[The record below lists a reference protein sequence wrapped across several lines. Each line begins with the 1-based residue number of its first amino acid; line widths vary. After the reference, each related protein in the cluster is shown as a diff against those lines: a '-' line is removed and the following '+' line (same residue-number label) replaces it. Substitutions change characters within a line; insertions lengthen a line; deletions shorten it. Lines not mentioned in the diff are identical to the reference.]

1 MIWNILITFWRLS
14 SHIYLWEIRQY
25 YQYKAIYLSILAK
38 NNIKPSFSWHEN
50 YGGAPRKIA
59 DIDWII
65 LLNMIKKKQ
74 TISPKLSTQTTFVSS
89 SLENTGSKDNMSD
102 YSENQDQDMI
112 LAVEPIQDLIDN
124 EEK

>member
-1 MIWNILITFWRLS
+1 
-14 SHIYLWEIRQY
+14 
-25 YQYKAIYLSILAK
+25 
-38 NNIKPSFSWHEN
+38 
-50 YGGAPRKIA
+50 
-59 DIDWII
+59 
-65 LLNMIKKKQ
+65 MIKKKQ